1 MNSHL
6 DLEHYSNQKTIQI
19 YGKERLWDKNQMEQ
33 VNGLLVCKN
42 FIYLRL
48 IYFIQNQWSGFIGKK
63 RKWEKVNL
71 ASI

>member
-33 VNGLLVCKN
+33 VSGRLVCN
-42 FIYLRL
+42 SFIYVWF
-48 IYFIQNQWSGFIGKK
+48 IYFI
-63 RKWEKVNL
+63 
-71 ASI
+71 